1 MSTGTITSGLGH
13 GALIVWLLLGD
24 WLFSPPEPAELTTI
38 STSMVTEAEF
48 AAMQAAAASTPDPAE
63 VPAAAEPVEPVVET
77 PPEPE
82 VVEPPPE
89 PEVVE
94 PPPEPEVVEPPPE
107 PEVVEPAPEPEV
119 VPGPTAPDVDASDLP
134 AAAELQPLQ
143 STATSIRPK
152 PRPAPVVSTTP
163 TPSEEANPTA
173 AEPVEATAPSETEP
187 VEPVEPQFAVVEQ
200 DTGDVPETEATVDQT
215 ESLGMT
221 SSPRPPRKPPVPA
234 ETEVAAV
241 EEAPAEDPPAEEPA
255 PEPTTDTAAIDDAL
269 AAALA
274 AETTDSGT
282 EDGGNTAP
290 QGPPM
295 TAGEKDGLR
304 VAVQKC
310 WNVGALSTEA
320 LRVTVVVNVDLDREG
335 KPDKTSIRM
344 AGFEGGSEAAA
355 KVAYEVARRAILK
368 CGAKGFQLPPEK
380 YEEWKELTLNF
391 DPSGMRMR

>member
-24 WLFSPPEPAELTTI
+24 WLFSPPEPEKLTTI

-48 AAMQAAAASTPDPAE
+48 AAMQAAAASTPAPAE
-63 VPAAAEPVEPVVET
+63 VPAAEAPPEPVVET

-94 PPPEPEVVEPPPE
+94 PPPEPEVVQPPPE
-107 PEVVEPAPEPEV
+107 PEVVEPPPEPEV

-134 AAAELQPLQ
+134 AAVELQPLQ
-143 STATSIRPK
+143 SNATSIRPR
-152 PRPAPVVSTTP
+152 PRPAQVVSTTP
-163 TPSEEANPTA
+163 TPSEEATPTDA
-173 AEPVEATAPSETEP
+173 DPVEATAPAETP
-187 VEPVEPQFAVVEQ
+187 DPVEPQDPVEEVVPQ
-200 DTGDVPETEATVDQT
+200 DTGDVLATEATEDQT
-215 ESLGMT
+215 EPLGMT

-234 ETEVAAV
+234 ATDVAA
-241 EEAPAEDPPAEEPA
+241 DQPAEEPA
-255 PEPTTDTAAIDDAL
+255 EQPATETATDTAAIDEAL

-304 VAVQKC
+304 VAVNRC

-320 LRVTVVVNVDLDREG
+320 LRVTVTVYVDLDREG
-335 KPDKTSIRM
+335 KPDSGSIKM
-344 AGFEGGSEAAA
+344 ATFEGGSEAAA
-355 KVAYEVARRAILK
+355 RSAFEVARRAIIR
-368 CGAKGFQLPPEK
+368 CAAQEGGFKLPAEK
-380 YEEWKELTLNF
+380 YEEWKELSLVF
-391 DPSGMRMR
+391 DPNGMRMR